1 MGPRTEPCGSPYP
14 LHYSVPNCKGRVK
27 LEVLGKTP
35 QVYLIT
41 KRKLSKNTQHSPP
54 IVKNLDNFPSGAF
67 YSIQHCN

>member
-14 LHYSVPNCKGRVK
+14 LHYSVPNCKGGVK

-41 KRKLSKNTQHSPP
+41 KRKL
-54 IVKNLDNFPSGAF
+54 
-67 YSIQHCN
+67 